1 MPAMLHS
8 IMYMNPKAITEYILE
23 CTWNSVFRKEL
34 PRKIIHDSKLQVLGW
49 FPVALTLIYKP
60 IIDLLLI

>member
-1 MPAMLHS
+1 
-8 IMYMNPKAITEYILE
+8 MNPEYILE
-23 CTWNSVFRKEL
+23 CTWNSVFREEL

>member
-1 MPAMLHS
+1 MPATLHS
-8 IMYMNPKAITEYILE
+8 IMYMNPEYILE
-23 CTWNSVFRKEL
+23 CTWNSVFREEL

-60 IIDLLLI
+60 IIDLLLIQSR